1 MTDLIHLFYFS
12 TWIRIQMEL
21 DVYPGPVAGSKIFPD
36 PEFFFEKSA
45 NFADFSLL
53 SFFSKCF

>member
-1 MTDLIHLFYFS
+1 
-12 TWIRIQMEL
+12 MEL
-21 DVYPGPVAGSKIFPD
+21 DVYPGPVAGSKIFLD

-53 SFFSKCF
+53 SIFSKCF